1 MKIHYFQR
9 YHKQEDVATAN
20 TMLLIS
26 RLYMYSPNKFFQFL
40 REQFFGD
47 IEFEPEISI
56 ILQEKGEESIPD
68 ATIMQQSFKLVVE
81 TKLSDWFYKEQL
93 IKHLGKFNNE
103 KYKALITLSPELM
116 ETKKKAMIDEAIE
129 KYKEEH
135 KTHITHV
142 NTTFELLTQGIQNV
156 ITEHDYEMQDIIDDY
171 LDYCNHDGLILT
183 TSRTK
188 MKMRLSGT
196 TFDFNVAE
204 NVYYDSIHNG
214 FSPHDY
220 LGLYKKKSIR
230 AIGKIIAI
238 ITAVSKDGELQYDNE
253 LGELTEER
261 KQIIDKA
268 RDDAKKYGYV
278 LDSHRYFFVDKFY
291 KTDFCKETPYAP
303 RRAKMFDLSK
313 ELDVKELPE
322 TEKIA
327 LLLKNKT
334 WR

>member
-56 ILQEKGEESIPD
+56 ILQEKGEKSIPD
-68 ATIMQQSFKLVVE
+68 ATIIQPSFKLVVE
-81 TKLSDWFYKEQL
+81 TKLNDWFYEEQL

-103 KYKALITLSPELM
+103 EYKVLITLSSELM

-129 KYKEEH
+129 NYNKKH
-135 KTHITHV
+135 KSCIIHI
-142 NTTFELLTQGIQNV
+142 NTTFELLAQGIQNV
-156 ITEHDYEMQDIIDDY
+156 ITEHDYEMQDVIDDY

-183 TSRTK
+183 TNRTK

-204 NVYYDSIHNG
+204 NVYYDDIHKG

-220 LGLYKKKSIR
+220 LGLYKEKSIK
-230 AIGKIIAI
+230 AVGKIIAI
-238 ITAVSKDGELQYDNE
+238 ITAVLKDGELQYGIE
-253 LGELTEER
+253 RGELTEER
-261 KQIIDKA
+261 KQVIDKA
-268 RDDAKKYGYV
+268 REDAKKYGYV

-291 KTDFCKETPYAP
+291 KTDFCKKTPYAP
-303 RRAKMFDLSK
+303 LGSKMFDLAE
-313 ELDVKELPE
+313 ELGVKELPE